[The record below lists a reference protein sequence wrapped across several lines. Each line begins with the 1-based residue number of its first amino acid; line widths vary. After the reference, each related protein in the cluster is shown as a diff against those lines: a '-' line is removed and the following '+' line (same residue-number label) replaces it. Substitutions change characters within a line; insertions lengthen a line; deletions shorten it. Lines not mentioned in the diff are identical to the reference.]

1 MEGLTVFA
9 GYEKPWRHQMPIL
22 KAIARQSFV
31 QLVSMVRPDEMK
43 ANQGHRQHHLGGT
56 GPIGPP
62 LTAKNIKKRP
72 SDSRY
77 PSRS

>member
-1 MEGLTVFA
+1 MFA

-43 ANQGHRQHHLGGT
+43 ANQGHRRRYLG
-56 GPIGPP
+56 
-62 LTAKNIKKRP
+62 KNRP
-72 SDSRY
+72 VAASAYS
-77 PSRS
+77 

>member
-31 QLVSMVRPDEMK
+31 QLVSMVRPGEIK
-43 ANQGHRQHHLGGT
+43 GNQDTDGAILAKT
-56 GPIGPP
+56 GQ
-62 LTAKNIKKRP
+62 
-72 SDSRY
+72 
-77 PSRS
+77 